1 MYRLA
6 GLASFHVECQRLED
20 NKMSIREIREL
31 LSAAGERRQRLGRQ
45 ALDRQ
50 FDGPNSSLD
59 VPQAPDDG
67 PKALE
72 ES

>member
-1 MYRLA
+1 
-6 GLASFHVECQRLED
+6 LED
-20 NKMSIREIREL
+20 TKMSIREIREL